1 MGISFVGVAGVEI
14 SFGVLGGVLC
24 VGVSVLGEVGLS
36 FGTCI
41 LFVPVASVEMWVGGG
56 IGFGVAW
63 EVAVEMTLLLHGA
76 VAVVVN
82 VVSDFVVLINDV
94 ELDVGNVLLPL
105 QPSFVEVLLLVVVV
119 DVVLS
124 VLLVSDKDAIESDLL
139 GLS

>member
-1 MGISFVGVAGVEI
+1 MV
-14 SFGVLGGVLC
+14 
-24 VGVSVLGEVGLS
+24 
-36 FGTCI
+36 T
-41 LFVPVASVEMWVGGG
+41 VASVEMWVGGG

-94 ELDVGNVLLPL
+94 ETDVGNVLLPL
-105 QPSFVEVLLLVVVV
+105 QLSFVEVLLLVVVV

-124 VLLVSDKDAIESDLL
+124 LLSVSDKDAIESDLL